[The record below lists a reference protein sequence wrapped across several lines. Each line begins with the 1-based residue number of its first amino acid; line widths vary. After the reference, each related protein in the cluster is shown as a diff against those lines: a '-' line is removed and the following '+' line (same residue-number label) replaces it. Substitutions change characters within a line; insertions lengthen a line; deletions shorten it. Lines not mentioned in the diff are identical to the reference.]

1 MRKQQGI
8 TLIELLVAL
17 AIFAS
22 VTGLVTVGIS
32 SALRVQGL
40 NEAST
45 TAQSK
50 LRRVTEV
57 FTQELRSA
65 VLGGIVNTPYAPDEH
80 TISFMLLDGS
90 SGFPVLPTDSGNNK
104 SFTQTDR
111 INVVAPAAQHSTLG
125 LEGAQGLMI
134 NALGNAVIFD
144 ITNVQQ
150 QGGASGVKYLVVHPH
165 CNNTIDYTDNST
177 MLFNM
182 QTLGYRFDDA
192 TGTLYQRI
200 GSGDEVAL
208 AFGLSTFRLE
218 YVYLADADGT
228 VYRLAAPLT
237 DATGA
242 PLRDTSYHGKDVR
255 LARIN
260 VVVGAE
266 VPHNGTTTERTY
278 SGQVEMPTDQ
288 TFEIKK
294 VVPCA

>member
-8 TLIELLVAL
+8 TLIEMLVAM
-17 AIFAS
+17 AIFAT
-22 VTGLVTVGIS
+22 VAGLVTVGIS
-32 SALRVQGL
+32 SALRAQGL
-40 NEAST
+40 NEAAT

-65 VLGGIVNTPYAPDEH
+65 VLGGIVNAPYAPDDH

-111 INVVAPAAQHSTLG
+111 VNVVAPAAKHSTLG

-134 NALGNAVIFD
+134 NGYGNAVIFD
-144 ITNVQQ
+144 IKNVQQ
-150 QGGASGVKYLVVHPH
+150 QGGGSGVQYLVVHPH

-182 QTLGYRFDDA
+182 QTLGYRYDEA
-192 TGTLYQRI
+192 SGTLYQRVAA
-200 GSGDEVAL
+200 GDEVPL

-218 YVYLADADGT
+218 YVYLADADGSS
-228 VYRLAAPLT
+228 YALAAPLS
-237 DATGA
+237 DAAGA
-242 PLRDTSYHGKDVR
+242 PLRDTSYDGKDVR

-260 VVVGAE
+260 VVVGAG
-266 VPHNGTTTERTY
+266 VVHNGTTTERTY